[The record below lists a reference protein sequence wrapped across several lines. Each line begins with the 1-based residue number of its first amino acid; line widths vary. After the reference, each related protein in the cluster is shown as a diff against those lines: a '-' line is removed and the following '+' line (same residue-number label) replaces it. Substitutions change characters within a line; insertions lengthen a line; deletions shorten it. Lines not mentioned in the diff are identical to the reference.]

1 LPGYWIYF
9 FGLLGINIIATHGLN
24 IMTGYTGLLSLGHA
38 AFIGVGAYTV
48 AVLQSRF
55 GMPFWITVPT
65 AGIVAAVVGVIFGLP
80 SLRIRGLYLV
90 IATLAAQFILYF
102 IFVNWSSVTN
112 GYMGVAVAPAVVFGY
127 SITDSVS
134 AYYFIL
140 FFVVISTI
148 FVRNVV
154 NSQVGRALIA
164 VRERDLTAQVMGVE
178 IVHYKFVAFALG
190 SFYAGIAGALMAYF
204 NRYVNPEQFGL
215 LLSVFFLSAVII
227 GGMGSVLGAILG
239 AIFVTLLPEVLRGSA
254 LVVGGSLGFDLA
266 SILTPLREVL
276 FGLLMVCF
284 LILEPRG
291 LSELWKKAI
300 RRFSRANA

>member
-1 LPGYWIYF
+1 
-9 FGLLGINIIATHGLN
+9 
-24 IMTGYTGLLSLGHA
+24 M
-38 AFIGVGAYTV
+38 
-48 AVLQSRF
+48 LQSRF

-80 SLRIRGLYLV
+80 SLRIPEWLF
-90 IATLAAQFILYF
+90 TLSSQPLRQQFILYF

-164 VRERDLTAQVMGVE
+164 VSRERSHGTGDG
-178 IVHYKFVAFALG
+178 
-190 SFYAGIAGALMAYF
+190 
-204 NRYVNPEQFGL
+204 
-215 LLSVFFLSAVII
+215 
-227 GGMGSVLGAILG
+227 
-239 AIFVTLLPEVLRGSA
+239 
-254 LVVGGSLGFDLA
+254 
-266 SILTPLREVL
+266 
-276 FGLLMVCF
+276 C
-284 LILEPRG
+284 
-291 LSELWKKAI
+291 
-300 RRFSRANA
+300 